1 MEYLGD
7 VDKVLQMAKADFDKG
22 EYQWVAEVTNT
33 IVFADPT
40 NTDARLLCA
49 DALEQ
54 LGYQAESG
62 PWRNEYLTAAQELR
76 HGNANFTAST
86 KSTGD
91 MVKALSAPM
100 LFDYMAIVMD
110 KQALADRDF
119 TMNVILP
126 DVGEQHMLRV
136 KNGVLLVYADTL
148 SDDADVS
155 ITCPKNALFA
165 ILTNNQETVAKAVKV
180 EGSAELLTLMMENM
194 NQLPITGTNPFNIID
209 RNGFAGRSVGRPP
222 RSRENSKMLS
232 TQIKSCLFL
241 LETDS
246 FCSLTVALHTRICQ
260 PTVES

>member
-1 MEYLGD
+1 
-7 VDKVLQMAKADFDKG
+7 
-22 EYQWVAEVTNT
+22 
-33 IVFADPT
+33 
-40 NTDARLLCA
+40 
-49 DALEQ
+49 
-54 LGYQAESG
+54 
-62 PWRNEYLTAAQELR
+62 
-76 HGNANFTAST
+76 
-86 KSTGD
+86 

-165 ILTNNQETVAKAVKV
+165 ILTNNQETVTQAVKV

-194 NQLPITGTNPFNIID
+194 NQFPITGSQPLQHHRAVTASRGGPWED
-209 RNGFAGRSVGRPP
+209 RPAREKTARCFQRKLKAVCFCWKQTAFAALRLPCTPESV
-222 RSRENSKMLS
+222 S
-232 TQIKSCLFL
+232 Q
-241 LETDS
+241 
-246 FCSLTVALHTRICQ
+246 Q
-260 PTVES
+260 